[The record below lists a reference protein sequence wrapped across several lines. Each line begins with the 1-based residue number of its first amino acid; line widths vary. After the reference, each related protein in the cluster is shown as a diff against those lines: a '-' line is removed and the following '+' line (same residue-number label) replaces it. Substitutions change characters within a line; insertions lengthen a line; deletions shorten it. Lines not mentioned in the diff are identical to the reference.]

1 MLIQPILCIKI
12 PRRGAEMIKG
22 VNKKIIEINETENI
36 YFEKAILYIR
46 PKMSDIPQSHLIKEA
61 NFYLERNIPEGQ
73 QKDASLL
80 KIKKI
85 LFVAVFISIVIALL
99 ALAIFLL

>member
-1 MLIQPILCIKI
+1 
-12 PRRGAEMIKG
+12 MIKG

-61 NFYLERNIPEGQ
+61 NFYLERNIPDGSRG
-73 QKDASLL
+73 DASLI
-80 KIKKI
+80 KAKKI
-85 LFVAVFISIVIALL
+85 LLISALTCTILAGVI
-99 ALAIFLL
+99 LAILFI